1 MKEMKTKVN
10 FKVSYRPT
18 VSKCARGA
26 VQVLKSNM
34 LKGVAYKC
42 FKQTIS
48 YTRYVL
54 IYGGSL
60 STALACYY
68 YFQEQNTQ

>member
-34 LKGVAYKC
+34 LKGGLQMFQTNNFLHQEC
-42 FKQTIS
+42 FNLH
-48 YTRYVL
+48 VV
-54 IYGGSL
+54 

-68 YFQEQNTQ
+68 YFQE